1 VADAVSAQP
10 ARVTIA
16 APSQKLEEGFMQE
29 GHTHVR
35 GEPSL
40 GYPRSVICPYCGA
53 ESKDEA
59 AKNCPS
65 CNKEYPKAPAVAAE
79 VGKGVLALGQEE
91 TFFEGRP
98 AVLGSFGALLLTI
111 LTLGL
116 AGIFFWLRT
125 LGTKYKITSQRIV
138 VEKGVLSK
146 RMDQVALYRINDFVV
161 ERSLGQ
167 RIMGTG
173 TITLE
178 AMDKT
183 SPEVKIAGIKTNVM
197 VLYER
202 MRTATEAEKLKKGVR
217 VLDTELQ

>member
-1 VADAVSAQP
+1 L
-10 ARVTIA
+10 RY
-16 APSQKLEEGFMQE
+16 AP
-29 GHTHVR
+29 
-35 GEPSL
+35 
-40 GYPRSVICPYCGA
+40 SVICPYCGT

-59 AKNCPS
+59 AKSCPS
-65 CNKEYPKAPAVAAE
+65 CKKEYPKAAVAE
-79 VGKGVLALGQEE
+79 VGKGVLAVGEEE

-98 AVLGSFGALLLTI
+98 AVLGTFGAVLLTI

-116 AGIFFWLRT
+116 AGIYFWLRT
-125 LGTKYKITSQRIV
+125 LGTRYKITSQRIV

-146 RMDQVALYRINDFVV
+146 RMDQVALYRVNDFVV

-202 MRTATEAEKLKKGVR
+202 MRTATENEKLKKGVR

>member
-1 VADAVSAQP
+1 MHDV
-10 ARVTIA
+10 
-16 APSQKLEEGFMQE
+16 
-29 GHTHVR
+29 VR
-35 GEPSL
+35 PRASEPSFL
-40 GYPRSVICPYCGA
+40 AIPSPDMICLYCGT
-53 ESKDEA
+53 ESKGEGA
-59 AKNCPS
+59 TTCPS
-65 CNKEYPKAPAVAAE
+65 CNKPYPKASSLAE
-79 VGKGVLALGQEE
+79 VGKGVLGVGQEE

-98 AVLGSFGALLLTI
+98 AVLGSFGALVLTV

-116 AGIFFWLRT
+116 AGIYFWLRT

-146 RMDQVALYRINDFVV
+146 RMDQVALYRVNDFVV

-183 SPEVKIAGIKTNVM
+183 TPEVKITGIKTNVM

-202 MRTATEAEKLKKGVR
+202 MRAATEAEKQKKGVR
-217 VLDTELQ
+217 LMDTELQ